1 MARSAAAHMPSLIID
16 VRPGER
22 LALAGP
28 QQAVVATVEL
38 VQKSGRLVRLRVTA
52 PPDVRIER
60 ERAQHSSSM
69 PPVETSMAA

>member
-1 MARSAAAHMPSLIID
+1 MPPSAPAHMPSLIID

-60 ERAQHSSSM
+60 ERTQPSSSM
-69 PPVETSMAA
+69 LPVETSMAA